1 MYLSQLDPSLTNGDM
16 ATIFSVGGCFQGFSS
31 LLGGVIIVPVLGVRR
46 SLILACLVFT
56 VSPLLTFFLLN
67 QPVEVLILSY
77 GVLSAVATNF
87 ILVVSF
93 MLPVTWFPD
102 RRGIVVGL
110 VNSGFGLSPTVFS
123 PLQSY
128 LVNPENI
135 EPVRNNSMEK
145 VAYFEATEV
154 LEAVPFC
161 LLYLS
166 AIYAT
171 VFTIGIILCQENTG
185 NKKEKVDTDLKQRLG
200 DSIQYLRT
208 ETLTNKDFYLLWFS
222 RLFYLIVASN
232 TLAHWKTFS
241 FTKNTDDKVLV
252 IYISTATVYF

>member
-1 MYLSQLDPSLTNGDM
+1 MTNGDM

-31 LLGGVIIVPVLGVRR
+31 LIGGVIIVPVLGVRR

-56 VSPLLTFFLLN
+56 LSPLLTFFLLN

-93 MLPVTWFPD
+93 MFPVTWFPD

-128 LVNPENI
+128 LVNPSNI
-135 EPVRNNSMEK
+135 EPSRHNGSEK
-145 VAYFEATEV
+145 VAFFEESEV
-154 LEAVPFC
+154 LDAVPYC

-166 AIYAT
+166 AVYAI
-171 VFTIGIILCQENTG
+171 VFTVGIILCQENTED
-185 NKKEKVDTDLKQRLG
+185 KKEKVDTDLKKRLRE
-200 DSIQYLRT
+200 SIDYLRT

-232 TLAHWKTFS
+232 TLSHWKTFS
-241 FTKNTDDKVLV
+241 FTKNTDDKVNINHL
-252 IYISTATVYF
+252 